1 MMQTKKRNMT
11 IRAVLSIIAVMIIL
25 FVGMGSVYSHFGGLG
40 TGKCADTGE
49 FSKYAALVSDITIP
63 EQTQIVALGEATHGN
78 KEFQKLRL
86 DVFKILVEQYGVR
99 AFALEGDFG
108 GCEAVNRYIHGGEGT
123 AAEAV
128 SAIGFAIY
136 RTDEMEALAEWMR
149 SYNETAAA
157 GADLCFYGFD
167 MQRYAHSYEY
177 LLEAAEKDGINTAEL
192 EEIWDREAATYA
204 EDCTLKRRTEV
215 LTAIKEKL
223 PESDAKAIHY
233 AEVLLQNTQLGQY
246 VDSAAEYPARRDQMM
261 AGNALWILQQE
272 QERGNR
278 CIFVS
283 GHNGH
288 VEQFGSYGQDSK
300 VMGNLLADKLGDDYF
315 VIGTDFYKTSCNLPK
330 GAEGERMT
338 HSFYSHDPLAKA
350 SRKCGFEISYLDF
363 SAVPETSALRSA
375 IDEYTWMGS
384 LGEAYNPLI
393 MSVLPAS
400 YRVWRAPSAVYD
412 AMIFVTEASPTEIK
426 PLTLQ

>member
-1 MMQTKKRNMT
+1 MQAKKRHT
-11 IRAVLSIIAVMIIL
+11 TLKVVLSIIAAMIIL
-25 FVGMGSVYSHFGGLG
+25 FVGIGSVYSHFGGFG
-40 TGKCADTGE
+40 TGECADTGE
-49 FSKYAALVSDITIP
+49 FSKYAAFVSDITIP

-108 GCEAVNRYIHGGEGT
+108 GCEAVNRYIHGGGGT

-149 SYNETAAA
+149 SYNETAAD

-167 MQRYAHSYEY
+167 MQRYAHSYKY
-177 LLEAAEKDGINTAEL
+177 LLEAAKKDGINTAEL
-192 EEIWDREAATYA
+192 EEIWNREADTYV
-204 EDCTLKRRTEV
+204 EGCTSERRTEI
-215 LTAIKEKL
+215 LTAIKEEL
-223 PESDAKAIHY
+223 PESDVKAIHY
-233 AEVLLQNTQLGQY
+233 AEVLLQNTELGQY

-261 AGNALWILQQE
+261 AGNALWILRQE

-288 VEQFGSYGQDSK
+288 VEQFGSYDRNNK

-330 GAEGERMT
+330 GTEGERMK

-350 SRKCGFEISYLDF
+350 SKKCGFEISYLDF
-363 SAVPETSALRSA
+363 STVPETSALRA
-375 IDEYTWMGS
+375 TVDEYTWMGS
-384 LGEAYNPLI
+384 LGEGYNPLI

-412 AMIFVTEASPTEIK
+412 AMIFVADASPTEIK
-426 PLTLQ
+426 PLTE